1 MFLLF
6 IFFIFLFY
14 NFYWKRK
21 NYPPG
26 PTPLPLIGNYWEID
40 KYSPGYEA
48 YRKWQRKYGGI
59 YTYWIAEIPVIAVCD
74 YNLIQELFVKDGE
87 AYAGRQPFGKL
98 NEFMK
103 GGHYGVVMTEGDFWK
118 EQRRFTLNVM
128 RNLGMSRTI
137 MEEKILL
144 EVSDFFKSIDENIPP
159 NSKSTKINMIP
170 IVNVAIANVINQLLF
185 GFAHHDE
192 KSKEE
197 FKKWRELMQEHMR
210 FGTDAGLTI
219 ALQCPEIFQYLPYFK
234 DKLQLLKKQYR
245 DVTKYYYLDFTE
257 AYLKEIAKTNENYTR
272 KQLVNILYEMFI
284 AGQETTANTTIYS
297 MICVLNYPETQKK
310 LQQELKTIIGSD
322 RFITLA
328 DKPKLI
334 YCQAFINEVQRL
346 VNILAQNLLHKTTK
360 DVEIMGYK
368 IKAGTTIVPQISCVL
383 YDEKIFPD
391 PYKFEPQRF
400 INENGQLK
408 KIDELIPFSIGK
420 RQCLGESLAKM
431 NLFIFIANF
440 YNHYQLGLVENKV
453 PSMDKINGI
462 AVQPKQFEC
471 SITKLY

>member
-1 MFLLF
+1 
-6 IFFIFLFY
+6 
-14 NFYWKRK
+14 
-21 NYPPG
+21 
-26 PTPLPLIGNYWEID
+26 
-40 KYSPGYEA
+40 
-48 YRKWQRKYGGI
+48 
-59 YTYWIAEIPVIAVCD
+59 
-74 YNLIQELFVKDGE
+74 
-87 AYAGRQPFGKL
+87 
-98 NEFMK
+98 
-103 GGHYGVVMTEGDFWK
+103 
-118 EQRRFTLNVM
+118 
-128 RNLGMSRTI
+128 
-137 MEEKILL
+137 
-144 EVSDFFKSIDENIPP
+144 
-159 NSKSTKINMIP
+159 MIP
-170 IVNVAIANVINQLLF
+170 LVNVAIANVINQLLF

-234 DKLQLLKKQYR
+234 DKLQLLKEQYR
-245 DVTKYYYLDFTE
+245 DVTKYCEDQIKAHEKMIGKNDGDYLDFTE

-334 YCQAFINEVQRL
+334 YCQAFINEIQRL

-391 PYKFEPQRF
+391 PYKFEPERF
-400 INENGQLK
+400 IDENGQLK

-431 NLFIFIANF
+431 NLFIFISNF
-440 YNHYQLGLVENKV
+440 YNHYQLGLADNKV

-471 SITKLY
+471 TITKLY